1 MEMEELLR
9 SSPFSAE
16 FLAAFGEQL
25 RENDRA
31 RAEGRELEPYKR
43 PLSKEGGRM
52 RIYKTDHDEDIQ
64 ELLNDLSLLRVDR
77 CRRGLE
83 IAELRADVDRL
94 MTKVVDGIYLPY
106 FTKGSPHCLADRLDE
121 LRSQLNG
128 MGRVMDEKI
137 SPAARLSMQ
146 KTSSKKREK
155 AVNNQA
161 EQAARSADIEEKH
174 EEWLAGLWDSVARS
188 PGLLCQMENMTVRET
203 DGFSP
208 AMSSCGEEEEEDEE
222 EDEEV
227 TLLADDVQMK
237 DGPTGSVQGSSGQD
251 GEEEDVK
258 NDKDHKRS
266 KAKKAGKMKVGKG
279 GRRR

>member
-25 RENDRA
+25 RECDRA
-31 RAEGRELEPYKR
+31 RAEGRAPEPYKR
-43 PLSKEGGRM
+43 PSSKEGGRIRM
-52 RIYKTDHDEDIQ
+52 YKTDHDEDIQ
-64 ELLNDLSLLRVDR
+64 NLLNDLSLLRVDR

-94 MTKVVDGIYLPY
+94 MTKVVDGVYLPY

-121 LRSQLNG
+121 LGSQLSDT
-128 MGRVMDEKI
+128 GRALDEKI
-137 SPAARLSMQ
+137 APAARLSMQ

-155 AVNNQA
+155 AVNNQV

-174 EEWLAGLWDSVARS
+174 EEWLAGLWDSVALA
-188 PGLLCQMENMTVRET
+188 PGLLYQMENMAMREMG
-203 DGFSP
+203 GFSP
-208 AMSSCGEEEEEDEE
+208 ATSSCGEEEEQEE
-222 EDEEV
+222 EEV
-227 TLLADDVQMK
+227 TLLADDVQVK
-237 DGPTGSVQGSSGQD
+237 DGPIGGVQGWSGQD
-251 GEEEDVK
+251 GEEDVK
-258 NDKDHKRS
+258 NDKNDKRS
-266 KAKKAGKMKVGKG
+266 KAKKAGKG